1 MNKVIIKV
9 EGKVQGVGLGAAI
22 KSIAD
27 DLGIR
32 GTVENKDD
40 GSVQI
45 VCEAER
51 SAIDEM
57 LRRIQ
62 SDTTPVIV
70 KKITQ
75 SEPSVAT
82 GMNAFEILM
91 DDVGKEIFATLHVGI
106 YELRNVNKTLNR
118 IDTRQGEMNKTLNRI
133 DTRQGEMNKTL
144 NRMDNTQNEMN
155 KTLNRMD
162 NTQNEMKDT
171 MHEMNQKQDS
181 LLYLQEGANATLKSI
196 DHKMDASLS
205 NDEKIL
211 SGMQNGGTLHVPKQ

>member
-1 MNKVIIKV
+1 MNKTIIKV
-9 EGKVQGVGLGAAI
+9 EGKVQGVGLRAAI

-45 VCEAER
+45 VCEAEQ
-51 SAIDEM
+51 STIDEM

-62 SDTTPVIV
+62 SDTAPAIV

-75 SEPSVAT
+75 SEHSAAT
-82 GMNAFEILM
+82 GMNAFEILI
-91 DDVGKEIFATLHVGI
+91 DDVGKEILTTLHVGI

-118 IDTRQGEMNKTLNRI
+118 IDNKQDEMNKTLNRI
-133 DTRQGEMNKTL
+133 DNKQ
-144 NRMDNTQNEMN
+144 DEMN

-171 MHEMNQKQDS
+171 MHEMNQKQNS

-211 SGMQNGGTLHVPKQ
+211 RGMQNGGPLRVPK